1 MRLGSYAALL
11 ATIFLAA
18 CTGSMSF
25 FQRALIWE
33 TGFSVTSAIAYGDG
47 ERQKLDIYTPR
58 GAPPRATVMFV
69 YGGSW
74 TSGNRSLYRFLGQ
87 ALAGRGYQVV
97 VPDYRLAPAHAYP
110 DFVEDTARAFSW
122 VKSHIGEHGG
132 DPARVI
138 LMGHSAGAY
147 NVAMIAIDP
156 NWLAPYGLTPGDAL
170 GVMSLA
176 GPLSFNPLKTEST
189 RPIFAGA
196 ADIDSARPIKLA
208 ASGAAGAPP
217 FLLVHGTGDTTVG
230 VFNSQNFADA
240 VNTAGGRAALKTY
253 DGAGHLTVVTCFA
266 WPLRWKA
273 PCLDDADAFFTSLLL

>member
-1 MRLGSYAALL
+1 MRLGSYAALI

-147 NVAMIAIDP
+147 NVTMIAIDP
-156 NWLAPYGLTPGDAL
+156 VWLAPYGLKPKDAL
-170 GVMSLA
+170 GVLALA
-176 GPLSFNPLKTEST
+176 GPLSFNPLNTDST
-189 RPIFAGA
+189 KSIFQGA
-196 ADIDSARPIKLA
+196 PDIERARPIKLA
-208 ASGAAGAPP
+208 ASGAAQAPP
-217 FLLVHGTGDTTVG
+217 FLLVHGTSDTTVG
-230 VFNSQNFADA
+230 DHNSKNFSDA
-240 VNTAGGRAALKTY
+240 VNAAGGTASVKLY
-253 DGAGHLTVVTCFA
+253 EGAGHLTVMTCFA

-273 PCLDDADAFFTSLLL
+273 PCLNDADAFFSSLLR